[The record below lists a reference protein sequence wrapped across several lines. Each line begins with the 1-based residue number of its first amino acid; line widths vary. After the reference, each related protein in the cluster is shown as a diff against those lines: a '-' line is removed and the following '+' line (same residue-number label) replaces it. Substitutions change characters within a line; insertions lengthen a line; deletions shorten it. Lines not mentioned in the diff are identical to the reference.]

1 METSRAKPSNNP
13 APSVSKE
20 KRHKA
25 TQPNPPACEHTACIA
40 SKRKARGMSLR
51 NGNRGNSFV
60 APALQSVRHGL
71 RNGKP
76 S

>member
-25 TQPNPPACEHTACIA
+25 TQPNPPACGIA